1 MKNRTSRI
9 DKVVRLDSMSD
20 IPDDLGNLLLIVGC
34 PNPKWVVLE
43 CPCGCKSRIDV
54 NLMRTRSP
62 RWRLRV
68 HLDRTVSLF
77 PSLWV
82 PLSQCGSHFWI
93 LKSRVRWVRTL
104 RQRTFQW
111 PSIFFKSH

>member
-9 DKVVRLDSMSD
+9 DKVVWRDLCSSN

-62 RWRLRV
+62 RWRLGFISTEQF
-68 HLDRTVSLF
+68 L
-77 PSLWV
+77 
-82 PLSQCGSHFWI
+82 C
-93 LKSRVRWVRTL
+93 SRRYGCL
-104 RQRTFQW
+104 
-111 PSIFFKSH
+111 